1 MPVPPDQCAMIFSTL
16 SQLDNEHAMK
26 PDTLTNHPPQVSVA
40 ADNPPLVAPIYQS
53 VKFSFDQLSEAERA
67 NVGERDGFS
76 YSRIDNPTLRQL
88 ELTLAALQG
97 RSHCVLTSSGVAAVS
112 LTLQALCKQGDH
124 ILIFAEGYGPTRA
137 MARRV
142 LARFG
147 VTFSVMSIEDL
158 DGIERALQTR
168 PTRLMVFE
176 SPTNPILKIA
186 DLERLCAMAKA
197 HGCLTVLDNTLSGLH
212 AHGQYPL
219 DVYVHSLTK
228 YANGHGDVLAGAVIA
243 NEALMKQ
250 LRPEF
255 ITMGAH
261 LDPQAAFLIQRG
273 LKTYGLRYERACQ
286 NALSLAQFLEQHP
299 AVSNLRYPGLA
310 SHPQHQLAMRQ
321 TGSGGGVISFEVS
334 SEAVANDCVQRLKLF
349 RLASSLGS
357 TESLVL
363 PPSMLQARDLPA
375 EQRGWAGITPHTIR
389 LSVGIEAI
397 EDLLADLQQALSG
410 S

>member
-1 MPVPPDQCAMIFSTL
+1 
-16 SQLDNEHAMK
+16 MK
-26 PDTLTNHPPQVSVA
+26 PDTLTNHPPQVPVA
-40 ADNPPLVAPIYQS
+40 SDNPPLVAPIYQT
-53 VKFSFDQLSEAERA
+53 VKFSFDELSEAERA
-67 NVGERDGFS
+67 NAGERDGFF

-88 ELTLAALQG
+88 EQTLATLQG
-97 RSHCVLTSSGVAAVS
+97 RSHCLLTSSGVAAVS

-124 ILIFAEGYGPTRA
+124 IVIFAESYGPTRA

-147 VTFSVMSIEDL
+147 VTFKVMSIDDL
-158 DGIERALQTR
+158 DGIERELQTT

-176 SPTNPILKIA
+176 SPTNPMLKIA
-186 DLERLCAMAKA
+186 DLDRLCALAKA
-197 HGCLTVLDNTLSGLH
+197 HGCLTVLDNTLAGLT
-212 AHGQYPL
+212 AHSQYPL

-243 NEALMKQ
+243 DAELMKR

-255 ITMGAH
+255 IVMGAT
-261 LDPQAAFLIQRG
+261 LDPHAAFLIQRG
-273 LKTYGLRYERACQ
+273 LKTYGLRYERVCE
-286 NALSLAQFLEQHP
+286 NALAIARFLEQHA

-321 TGSGGGVISFEVS
+321 TGHGGGVIAFEAHS
-334 SEAVANDCVQRLKLF
+334 AALANECVQRLQLF

-363 PPSMLQARDLPA
+363 PPSMLQARDLTG
-375 EQRGWAGITPHTIR
+375 EQRTWTGITDRTIR
-389 LSVGIEAI
+389 LSAGIEAI
-397 EDLLADLQQALSG
+397 DDLLLDLQQALSVR
-410 S
+410 

>member
-1 MPVPPDQCAMIFSTL
+1 
-16 SQLDNEHAMK
+16 MK
-26 PDTLTNHPPQVSVA
+26 PDTLTNHPPPVSVA

-53 VKFSFDQLSEAERA
+53 VKFSFDELSEAERA
-67 NVGERDGFS
+67 NAGARDGFF

-97 RSHCVLTSSGVAAVS
+97 RSHCVLASSGVAAVS

-124 ILIFAEGYGPTRA
+124 IVVFAESYGPTRA

-147 VTFSVMSIEDL
+147 VTFTVLSIDDL
-158 DGIERALQTR
+158 DAVERALQAT
-168 PTRLMVFE
+168 PTRLMIFE

-186 DLERLCAMAKA
+186 DLERLCALAKT
-197 HGCLTVLDNTLSGLH
+197 HGCLTVLDNTLAGLH
-212 AHGQYPL
+212 AHGQYPI

-243 NEALMKQ
+243 NETLMKQ

-261 LDPQAAFLIQRG
+261 LDPHAAFLIQRG
-273 LKTYGLRYERACQ
+273 LRTYGLRYERSCQ
-286 NALSLAQFLEQHP
+286 NALVIAQFLESQP
-299 AVSNLRYPGLA
+299 AVSNVRYPGLA

-321 TGSGGGVISFEVS
+321 TGNGGGVISFELQS
-334 SEAVANDCVQRLKLF
+334 NTAANDCVQRLQLF
-349 RLASSLGS
+349 RVASSLGS

-375 EQRGWAGITPHTIR
+375 EQRAWAGITDRTIR
-389 LSVGIEAI
+389 LSVGIEASD
-397 EDLLADLQQALSG
+397 DLLADLQQALLAG
-410 S
+410 

>member
-1 MPVPPDQCAMIFSTL
+1 
-16 SQLDNEHAMK
+16 
-26 PDTLTNHPPQVSVA
+26 
-40 ADNPPLVAPIYQS
+40 VAPIYQS
-53 VKFSFDQLSEAERA
+53 VKFSFDELSEAERA
-67 NVGERDGFS
+67 NVGERDGFF

-97 RSHCVLTSSGVAAVS
+97 RSHCLLTPSGVAAVS

-124 ILIFAEGYGPTRA
+124 ILVFAEGYGPTRA

-142 LARFG
+142 LTRFG
-147 VTFSVMSIEDL
+147 VTFSVLSIDDL
-158 DGIERALQTR
+158 AGIERALQTT

-186 DLERLCAMAKA
+186 DLERLCAMAKQ
-197 HGCLTVLDNTLSGLH
+197 HDCLTVLDNTLAGLH

-228 YANGHGDVLAGAVIA
+228 YANGHGDVLAGAVIT

-255 ITMGAH
+255 ITLGAT
-261 LDPQAAFLIQRG
+261 LDPHAAFLIQRG

-286 NALSLAQFLEQHP
+286 NALAIAQFLEQHP
-299 AVSNLRYPGLA
+299 AVTNVRYPGLA

-321 TGSGGGVISFEVS
+321 TGSGGGVVCFEMHN
-334 SEAVANDCVQRLKLF
+334 EATAKDCVQRLKLF

-375 EQRGWAGITPHTIR
+375 EQRAWTGITDRTIR
-389 LSVGIEAI
+389 LSLGIEASD
-397 EDLLADLQQALSG
+397 DLLVDLQQALAAG
-410 S
+410 

>member
-1 MPVPPDQCAMIFSTL
+1 
-16 SQLDNEHAMK
+16 MK

-53 VKFSFDQLSEAERA
+53 VKFSFDELSEAERA
-67 NVGERDGFS
+67 NAGERDGFS

-124 ILIFAEGYGPTRA
+124 IVVFAEGYGPTRA

-147 VTFSVMSIEDL
+147 VTFSVLSIDDL
-158 DGIERALQTR
+158 DGIERVLQST

-186 DLERLCAMAKA
+186 DLERLCAVAKM
-197 HGCLTVLDNTLSGLH
+197 HGCLTVLDNTLAGLH

-219 DVYVHSLTK
+219 DIYVHSLTK

-255 ITMGAH
+255 ITMGAM
-261 LDPQAAFLIQRG
+261 LDPHAAFLIQRG

-286 NALSLAQFLEQHP
+286 NALTIARLLEQHP
-299 AVSNLRYPGLA
+299 AVTNVRYPGLA
-310 SHPQHQLAMRQ
+310 SHPQHLLAMRQ
-321 TGSGGGVISFEVS
+321 TGNGGGVISFEVRRD
-334 SEAVANDCVQRLKLF
+334 AAAANDCVQRLKLF

-363 PPSMLQARDLPA
+363 PPSMLQARDLLP
-375 EQRGWAGITPHTIR
+375 EQRAWAGVTDRTIR

-397 EDLLADLQQALSG
+397 DDLLADVQQALPTV
-410 S
+410 